1 MLYLYLLCSYLDSR
15 LFGSNIMMYSL
26 GKHFPLQHD
35 PVNFIAPDAQVIGRV
50 EIKANASVWFSVVIR
65 ADVEHITIG
74 EGSNIQDA
82 SVLHA
87 DLGFPLTIGRHVT
100 VGHKAML
107 HGCTIGD
114 NSLVGINAVILNG
127 AKVGKYCLIGA
138 NTLVTENTVIPD
150 GVMVLG
156 SPGKVVRKLSDEE
169 CEILSQAAQ
178 HYIENGHHFMQNLQ
192 AVTLPTQS

>member
-1 MLYLYLLCSYLDSR
+1 
-15 LFGSNIMMYSL
+15 MMYSL
-26 GKHFPLQHD
+26 GEHSPLQHQ
-35 PVNFIAPDAQVIGRV
+35 PVNFVAPDAQVIGRV
-50 EIKANASVWFSVVIR
+50 EIKANASIWFAVVIR
-65 ADVEHITIG
+65 ADVENITIG

-127 AKVGKYCLIGA
+127 AKVGKCCLIGA

-178 HYIENGHHFMQNLQ
+178 HYIKNGHHFMQNLQ
-192 AVTLPTQS
+192 AVPPSTQS